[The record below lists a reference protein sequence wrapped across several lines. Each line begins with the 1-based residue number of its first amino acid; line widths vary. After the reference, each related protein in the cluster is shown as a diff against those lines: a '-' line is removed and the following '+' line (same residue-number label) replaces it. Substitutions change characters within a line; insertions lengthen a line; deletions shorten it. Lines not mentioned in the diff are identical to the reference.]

1 MTEYYSTLQE
11 YAPNIEYVHHT
22 TVGKRCKEYN
32 RRNNYSDNE
41 GRLEIDLK

>member
-1 MTEYYSTLQE
+1 MTEYYSTLQ
-11 YAPNIEYVHHT
+11 YRVVHHT